1 MNHRLVLF
9 AFAGTA
15 LLGTGAAHHPLQQT
29 PCAARGP
36 TPLRTVVTAAERN
49 AVPFATSGVAFI
61 SVASSGKVIL
71 LDLRTGERTMLDAGI
86 DDPHEVAVSPD
97 GRWGVAADFGNY
109 LGDYNFSGRRLA
121 VFDLK
126 QKRLAR
132 VIELGAH
139 RGPHDLIFLDAN
151 RLVVT
156 TQTTR
161 EVVEVDVASGRIL
174 GATET
179 RAQGSHTLAVSAGG
193 RLGFTANQAE
203 GTLSRLDLA
212 NRRFLGK
219 HIIGRG
225 ETEGIAATP
234 DGKEVWMG
242 FNELGAV
249 LVVNGTT
256 GAVLDTIR
264 GFQMP
269 ERMVMTGDGRYAV
282 ITDFRC
288 ETVQVADV
296 RTRKLLGPIE
306 GLEGAGIAKV
316 LPDHRT
322 ALVLL
327 LDERVLVMADLPT
340 RRVIARHQLGG
351 PRPDAADWGRPSRP

>member
-1 MNHRLVLF
+1 MT
-9 AFAGTA
+9 TA
-15 LLGTGAAHHPLQQT
+15 AWFFIDRADTRALAQ
-29 PCAARGP
+29 CVVRGP
-36 TPLRTVVTAAERN
+36 IPLSSPTTPAQRA
-49 AVPFATSGVAFI
+49 AVPLATRGVAFI
-61 SVASSGKVIL
+61 SVASARQVII
-71 LDLRTGERTMLDAGI
+71 LDLRTGERTTLAAGI
-86 DDPHEVAVSPD
+86 GDPHEVAVSPD
-97 GRWGVAADFGNY
+97 GKWGVAADFGDH
-109 LGDYNFSGRRLA
+109 LGDYSFSGRRLA

-126 QKRLAR
+126 AKKLAR
-132 VIELGAH
+132 VIDLGDY
-139 RGPHDLIFLDAN
+139 RGPHDVVFIGPT

-161 EVVEVDVASGRIL
+161 NVVEVDVASGRVL

-179 RAQGSHTLAVSAGG
+179 RAKGSHTLALSADG
-193 RLGFTANQAE
+193 RLGFTANQPE
-203 GTLSRLDLA
+203 GSLSRLDLA

-219 HIIGRG
+219 HTIGRG
-225 ETEGIAATP
+225 TTEGIAATP
-234 DGKEVWMG
+234 DGREVWMG

-249 LVVNGTT
+249 LAVNATS

-269 ERMVMTGDGRYAV
+269 ERMAMTRDGRYAV

-296 RTRKLLGPIE
+296 AGRKLLGPIE

-327 LDERVLVMADLPT
+327 LDERVLAMVDLQT
-340 RRVIARHQLGG
+340 RRVIARHALGG
-351 PRPDAADWGRPSRP
+351 PRPDAADWGP